1 MAQSEAQKITLKDG
15 SSAILRSLKATDAEM
30 LQLFFKQ
37 IANETTFTWCYPG
50 QNPPVQIMTE
60 VIQSAENAE
69 KNLFLG
75 VFIDQILVGVSR
87 LQVDRPNH
95 PWAQHVGSFALM
107 VLKSAWGKGI
117 GSTILNH
124 IEEFAERVGVV
135 RLEAEV
141 RTQNIRG
148 YDLYRRLGYSIEG
161 TLHNDA
167 WIDGFFQSS
176 YKIAKMLGALKKTLW
191 TPPTIVSERLM
202 LRPFKFQD
210 AARVF
215 EYASNPRVS
224 LYTTWLPHQ
233 SIEDS
238 ENFIRKVLDY
248 YQQERIELAIV
259 FKNHP
264 EHVVGSIGAW
274 WINAHAH
281 SMEIGYALDE
291 KYWNQGIMSEA
302 VSSLL
307 NHLKQNFVVKR
318 IQARCKTDNQASSH
332 VMKKAGMQ
340 FEGTLRSS
348 HFGRDQYWDLD
359 MYSIIYNESKDSI

>member
-15 SSAILRSLKATDAEM
+15 SSAILRSLKVSDAEM

-37 IANETTFTWCYPG
+37 IASESIFTWCYHG
-50 QNPPVQIMTE
+50 QNRSVQILADI
-60 VIQSAENAE
+60 IQSAEKAE

-75 VFIDQILVGVSR
+75 VFIDQILVGVAR

-107 VLKSAWGKGI
+107 VLKSTWGQGI
-117 GSTILNH
+117 GSSLLH
-124 IEEFAERVGVV
+124 QIEEFAERVGVV

-148 YDLYRRLGYSIEG
+148 YDLYRRLGYVVEG

-167 WIDGFFQSS
+167 FIDGFFQSS
-176 YKIAKMLGALKKTLW
+176 YKIAKMLGSLKKAPW
-191 TPPTIVSERLM
+191 IPPTITSERLI
-202 LRPFKFQD
+202 LRPFKLQD
-210 AARVF
+210 APRVF

-224 LYTTWLPHQ
+224 LFTTWLPHQ
-233 SIEDS
+233 SIADS

-248 YQQERIELAIV
+248 SQQERFELAIA

-264 EHVVGSIGAW
+264 EHVIGSIGAW
-274 WINAHAH
+274 WVNAHAH

-302 VSSLL
+302 VCSLL
-307 NHLKQNFVVKR
+307 NHLKQNYVVKR
-318 IQARCKTDNQASSH
+318 IQARCITDNQASSH
-332 VMKKAGMQ
+332 VMKKVGMQ

-348 HFGRDQYWDLD
+348 HFGRDKYWDLD
-359 MYSIIYNESKDSI
+359 MYSIIYHDSKDSL